1 MRQFFNLFDLKQK
14 VNYKNEILSGLT
26 VALALVPEA
35 IAFALIAGLSPLTG
49 LYAAFSIGLITS
61 IFGGRPG
68 MISGATGAIAV
79 VYVGM
84 ITILK
89 KMNPEISV
97 DEITQYIFATVIL
110 AGLLQIIA
118 GVLRL
123 GKFIR
128 LVPHPVMFG
137 FVNGLAIVI
146 FMAQFD
152 SFKVVEKDHFGNE
165 KIETISTEKIFN
177 IHNNY
182 VTNDETNLLTY
193 QIEEDQLRNLETNEI
208 EYQIAGNQVFDLSDS
223 TVKYNFSKNAFF
235 EVEKAGLSKKWIS
248 GTDMFLMLGLV
259 LLTMLIIWGL
269 PKLTKAVPSSLV
281 AIIVVSCIVIF
292 AGIDTKIVADTL
304 GDGKSMA
311 GGFPPFN
318 IPHIPFTWETFMI
331 VFPYALI
338 VAGVG
343 LIESLLTLNLID
355 EITQTRGNSNKECIA
370 QGTANIFTGFFS
382 GMGGC
387 AMIGQSLINI
397 SSGARARLSG
407 IVASV
412 GLLSFIMWGAPII
425 EKLPMAALTGV
436 MFMVAIGTFEWASL
450 KVFGKMPITD
460 VIVMIVVTLITVF
473 LHNLALAVLIGVIIS
488 ALAFAWENAKRI
500 RARKYIDENGS
511 KHYEIFGPL
520 FFGSIAVFNEKFDI
534 QNDPEDVIIDFSESK
549 IVDMSAI
556 EAVNNLTERYL
567 KAGKKIHL
575 RHLSPDCQKL
585 LKNAT
590 KIIEVNVLEDPTYKV
605 AVDAVE

>member
-1 MRQFFNLFDLKQK
+1 MKKIFNLFDLKQK
-14 VNYKNEILSGLT
+14 VNYKNEVLSGLT

-79 VYVGM
+79 IYVGM
-84 ITILK
+84 IAIIK
-89 KMNPEISV
+89 KTNPDISV
-97 DEITQYIFATVIL
+97 EEITQYIFATVIL
-110 AGLLQIIA
+110 AGLIQI
-118 GVLRL
+118 GVGLLRL

-146 FMAQFD
+146 FLAQMS
-152 SFKVVEKDHFGNE
+152 SFKENRKDHYGNNAVE
-165 KIETISTEKIFN
+165 AISTNQAFHVNGSVVTSDKTNSIVYNLIEGKLFNIETDQYE
-177 IHNNY
+177 
-182 VTNDETNLLTY
+182 L
-193 QIEEDQLRNLETNEI
+193 QIVGD
-208 EYQIAGNQVFDLSDS
+208 QVFD
-223 TVKYNFSKNAFF
+223 
-235 EVEKAGLSKKWIS
+235 VEKEQVVYNYQNNTFYNIEKKTEVLDWLQR
-248 GTDMFLMLGLV
+248 DQLVLMIGLV

-269 PKLTKAVPSSLV
+269 PKLTTYIPSSL
-281 AIIVVSCIVIF
+281 AAIVVVALITIF
-292 AGIDTKIVADTL
+292 GEIDTKTV
-304 GDGKSMA
+304 GDIASIK
-311 GGFPPFN
+311 GGFPTPSL
-318 IPHIPFTWETFMI
+318 PHIPYTWDTFVLI
-331 VFPYALI
+331 FPYALI

-355 EITQTRGNSNKECIA
+355 EITQTRGNSNKECVA
-370 QGTANIFTGFFS
+370 QGTANIASGFFL

-407 IVASV
+407 IVASL
-412 GLLSFIMWGAPII
+412 GLLSFILWGAPII
-425 EKLPMAALTGV
+425 EQLPMAALTGV
-436 MFMVAIGTFEWASL
+436 MVMVSIGTFEWASL

-473 LHNLALAVLIGVIIS
+473 LHNLALAVLIGVVIS
-488 ALAFAWENAKRI
+488 ALAFAWESAIRI
-500 RARKYIDENGS
+500 RARKYIDSNGS
-511 KHYEIFGPL
+511 KHYEIYGPL
-520 FFGSIAVFNEKFDI
+520 FFGSVSVFSDKFDI
-534 QNDPEDVIIDFSESK
+534 ENDPEDIIIDFSESK

-556 EAVNNLTERYL
+556 EALNSLTERYM

-585 LKNAT
+585 LKNAD
-590 KIIEVNVLEDPTYKV
+590 KIVEVNVMEDPTYHV
-605 AVDAVE
+605 AADSV